1 VTMSPSRNYQVS
13 AFLRN
18 PGAAVLNGI
27 AMKTGEG
34 RILGMPFLLIEATE
48 AVGKHYG
55 VSVY

>member
-1 VTMSPSRNYQVS
+1 MSPSRNYQVS